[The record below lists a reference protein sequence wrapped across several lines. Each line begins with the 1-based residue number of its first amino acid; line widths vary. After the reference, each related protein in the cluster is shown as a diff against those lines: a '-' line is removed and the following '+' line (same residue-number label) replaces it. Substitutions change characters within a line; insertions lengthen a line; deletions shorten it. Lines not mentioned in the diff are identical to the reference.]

1 MDIQLTG
8 RNVTVNE
15 GLKDYVDDRLQPVL
29 ADFPR
34 VESCHVILAHE
45 KYRFTAE
52 VVVQGRDKLRAE
64 AEETTDDL
72 YAAIDAATDKI
83 DKQLRKAREK
93 MIERHHERQRLSDVE
108 AETGA

>member
-15 GLKDYVDDRLQPVL
+15 GLRDYVNDRLQPVL
-29 ADFPR
+29 ADYPR

-64 AEETTDDL
+64 ADETTDDL
-72 YAAIDAATDKI
+72 YASIDAAATRSTSSCASPAK
-83 DKQLRKAREK
+83 R
-93 MIERHHERQRLSDVE
+93 
-108 AETGA
+108 